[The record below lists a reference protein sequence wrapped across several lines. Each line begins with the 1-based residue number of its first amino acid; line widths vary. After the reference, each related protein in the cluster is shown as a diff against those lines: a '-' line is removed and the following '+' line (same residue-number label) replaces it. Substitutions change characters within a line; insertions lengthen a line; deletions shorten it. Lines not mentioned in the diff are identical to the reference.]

1 MKKRKPKLL
10 KKPVSEFWR
19 MEWTD
24 IEDTIIDLIKD
35 WAART
40 LLSSDK
46 SIPEELIEL
55 ARMISVDKKKISIR
69 PDPIFDIGT
78 GEVNNIYIK
87 VDKKEVKMFRVDN
100 EDIKSI
106 YAIWKET
113 YKTN

>member
-10 KKPVSEFWR
+10 KKPVSEFWG

-24 IEDTIIDLIKD
+24 IEDTVIDLIKD
-35 WAART
+35 WARRT
-40 LLSSDK
+40 LLAGNK
-46 SIPEELIEL
+46 STSKELIEL
-55 ARMISVDKKKISIR
+55 ARMISVDNKKISIC

-87 VDKKEVKMFRVDN
+87 IDGKEVKMFHVDN
-100 EDIKSI
+100 EDIKEI

>member
-10 KKPVSEFWR
+10 KKPVSEFWG

-24 IEDTIIDLIKD
+24 IEDTVIDLIKD
-35 WAART
+35 WARRT

-46 SIPEELIEL
+46 SIPEVLIEL
-55 ARMISVDKKKISIR
+55 ARMINVNKKKISVR

-87 VDKKEVKMFRVDN
+87 IDGKEVKMFHVDN
-100 EDIKSI
+100 EDIKEI